1 MVRQSSKMTSKY
13 ILERYKSSQEKIDGE
28 ESIQRSSEDVS
39 SGEDVNKDIESS
51 QEKNSGEEN
60 IPSDSEDVSSNEDTQ
75 STKDTSQHHSIKL
88 QVLLI
93 WLKLQRIESHIAK
106 VKSNQTIEDVVRY
119 NSDLIFG
126 DIPERVLFGD
136 NDNRRYANTFNA
148 IDTEIISMKKD
159 LKVLRNHRCVSS
171 NEIAKIPTIRSKGA
185 ENFLKRRKDPNIRKG
200 RKKYLIFETK
210 KKLKTQV

>member
-106 VKSNQTIEDVVRY
+106 VKSNQAIEDVVRY

-126 DIPERVLFGD
+126 DVPERVLFGD
-136 NDNRRYANTFNA
+136 YNNQRYGNTFNA
-148 IDTEIISMKKD
+148 IDTEIISIKK
-159 LKVLRNHRCVSS
+159 
-171 NEIAKIPTIRSKGA
+171 I
-185 ENFLKRRKDPNIRKG
+185 
-200 RKKYLIFETK
+200 
-210 KKLKTQV
+210 